1 MSWELLKPKASDP
14 NDVPSDVRQHLKCVI
29 IDPKSVRLSHQKSK
43 LLWHLYS
50 MNTPNGKQN
59 SHNAD
64 DTPQAHAQTQGHR
77 LAKQLHPRVQNSLN
91 STELREVNQY
101 LYENIGFQQIH
112 DAFNEEFLQ
121 KYTDICTY

>member
-1 MSWELLKPKASDP
+1 
-14 NDVPSDVRQHLKCVI
+14 
-29 IDPKSVRLSHQKSK
+29 
-43 LLWHLYS
+43 

-77 LAKQLHPRVQNSLN
+77 LANQLHLRIQNSLN